1 MSLSERSFSLNKS
14 KTKHFLLIRY
24 ASSSDEED
32 PRIVSAK
39 KRNKSP
45 WLTKPPNGSK
55 SPKSLEPAPKSPDP
69 VVDIALETI
78 TEGEGT
84 KKRKRTEPSDSSD
97 SSELRKKIKSGV
109 SILNF
114 DLDSRNAEDIEKER
128 NTNEPYNAK
137 EVMMEKEID
146 EEEAK
151 NGRNKNTKYNEQLNE
166 VGDSM
171 DVDLGSNEISLES
184 CLRIDEGKETANKE
198 PQKNIE
204 SNLDRNLDD
213 MNNQVFVSNQN
224 I

>member
-1 MSLSERSFSLNKS
+1 M
-14 KTKHFLLIRY
+14 
-24 ASSSDEED
+24 
-32 PRIVSAK
+32 
-39 KRNKSP
+39 
-45 WLTKPPNGSK
+45 
-55 SPKSLEPAPKSPDP
+55 
-69 VVDIALETI
+69 
-78 TEGEGT
+78 
-84 KKRKRTEPSDSSD
+84 
-97 SSELRKKIKSGV
+97 
-109 SILNF
+109 
-114 DLDSRNAEDIEKER
+114 DSRNAEDIEKER

-198 PQKNIE
+198 DSVASSKPVTPPQKNIE

-213 MNNQVFVSNQN
+213 MNNQVFVSYQN
-224 I
+224 F

>member
-1 MSLSERSFSLNKS
+1 M
-14 KTKHFLLIRY
+14 
-24 ASSSDEED
+24 
-32 PRIVSAK
+32 
-39 KRNKSP
+39 
-45 WLTKPPNGSK
+45 
-55 SPKSLEPAPKSPDP
+55 
-69 VVDIALETI
+69 
-78 TEGEGT
+78 
-84 KKRKRTEPSDSSD
+84 
-97 SSELRKKIKSGV
+97 
-109 SILNF
+109 
-114 DLDSRNAEDIEKER
+114 DSRNAEDIEKER
-128 NTNEPYNAK
+128 NTNEPDNAK
-137 EVMMEKEID
+137 EDMMEKEID

-224 I
+224 F